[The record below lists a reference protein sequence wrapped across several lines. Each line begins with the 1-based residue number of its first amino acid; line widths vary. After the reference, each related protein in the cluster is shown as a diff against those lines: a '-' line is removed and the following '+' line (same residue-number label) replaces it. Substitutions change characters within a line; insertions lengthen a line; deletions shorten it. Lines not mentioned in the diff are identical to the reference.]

1 MAEFLLRG
9 QQPSGGAAGDPRPS
23 PPTNPIPI
31 TRGTTA
37 PMAIGGAGGSK
48 RGRGGYRSSGGAM
61 YSQSLPS
68 RPRAPIIGS
77 LPAPRMPRFAEMPAL
92 ELPPSFSDD
101 EVMRSFGAP
110 GTSLSNSSGGMMMA
124 AQHRGGYAA
133 SCPAP
138 SFMMSAAAAGRRPL
152 DTKAEGRGS
161 GGGGGGVEAH
171 GTGATA
177 DAQTPSFNSLV
188 GSRTALSVLMEVDE
202 TIKGDEDGVGLA
214 GGAGGSIVGDP
225 GASPGMGGLSMKS
238 IRLERIDLGGSVSED
253 GAYDDGGGNISSDGD
268 DGGGLFAMED

>member
-1 MAEFLLRG
+1 
-9 QQPSGGAAGDPRPS
+9 
-23 PPTNPIPI
+23 
-31 TRGTTA
+31 
-37 PMAIGGAGGSK
+37 
-48 RGRGGYRSSGGAM
+48 
-61 YSQSLPS
+61 
-68 RPRAPIIGS
+68 
-77 LPAPRMPRFAEMPAL
+77 MPRFAEMPAL

-214 GGAGGSIVGDP
+214 GGAGGIVGDP
-225 GASPGMGGLSMKS
+225 GASPGMGFVDEEYSFGKNRS
-238 IRLERIDLGGSVSED
+238 RGSVSED

-268 DGGGLFAMED
+268 DGRRFVCHGIDPVPPPPPLPPIFSQMPAFVLPGSARLAF

>member
-1 MAEFLLRG
+1 MDFALNG
-9 QQPSGGAAGDPRPS
+9 PSGAAAGAPRPS

-37 PMAIGGAGGSK
+37 PMAIGAGK
-48 RGRGGYRSSGGAM
+48 RGRGYNNSSNTM

-77 LPAPRMPRFAEMPAL
+77 LPAPRMPGFAEMPTL

-110 GTSLSNSSGGMMMA
+110 GTSLSNASGGGMMMA
-124 AQHRGGYAA
+124 RAQQQQRGGGYAA

-138 SFMMSAAAAGRRPL
+138 SFMMSAAGRRPL
-152 DTKAEGRGS
+152 RTKADGGS
-161 GGGGGGVEAH
+161 SSGGDGGGGAATGGH
-171 GTGATA
+171 GAGATA

-202 TIKGDEDGVGLA
+202 TTLRDDDKV
-214 GGAGGSIVGDP
+214 GGAGGGARLGVGVSP
-225 GASPGMGGLSMKS
+225 PGMAALTMENIK
-238 IRLERIDLGGSVSED
+238 LESIDLGGPAPGD
-253 GAYDDGGGNISSDGD
+253 GAYDDDGNLSSDGD